1 MITRDILKAES
12 LAELLNAIDD
22 FCKEAIVR
30 DNDDVCM
37 ELKERLDCADGNDY
51 FIILSSYMAAAD
63 NGDEVVDALC
73 EFAANCRTFEEPED
87 STAEQ
92 MTKEEFE
99 AVLDEYETKCAAVS
113 CIKTEYG
120 INVAEIPMQQKKI
133 ENTLVKKNNAFNIL
147 LPKLCVHEDRETYI
161 SNLIGTMIYEVI
173 NVKLSPRYILQEIHR
188 YIPESREYNKSAKEL
203 FCMYFRRVLRYKS
216 RKPGIYTHFDEHMQ
230 NVIVMEFYKRVIQ
243 AYINYENCGDM
254 PATH

>member
-1 MITRDILKAES
+1 MTTRDILKAES

-37 ELKERLDCADGNDY
+37 ELRERLDCADGNDY

-99 AVLDEYETKCAAVS
+99 AVLDECETKCAAVS
-113 CIKTEYG
+113 CIETEYS
-120 INVAEIPMQQKKI
+120 INIAEIPMQQKRI
-133 ENTLVKKNNAFNIL
+133 GNTLVKKNKAYNIL

-188 YIPESREYNKSAKEL
+188 YIPESREYNKSVKGL

-243 AYINYENCGDM
+243 AYINYENCGDI

>member
-1 MITRDILKAES
+1 MTTRDILKAES

-37 ELKERLDCADGNDY
+37 ELKERIDCADGNDY

-99 AVLDEYETKCAAVS
+99 AVLDECETKCAAVS
-113 CIKTEYG
+113 CIETEYG
-120 INVAEIPMQQKKI
+120 INIAEIPMQQKKI
-133 ENTLVKKNNAFNIL
+133 ENTLVKKNKAYNIL

-161 SNLIGTMIYEVI
+161 SNLIGTMIYEI
-173 NVKLSPRYILQEIHR
+173 ISVKLSSQYILQEIHR
-188 YIPESREYNKSAKEL
+188 YIPESRKYNKSVKEL

-216 RKPGIYTHFDEHMQ
+216 RKPGIYTHFDEYMQ
-230 NVIVMEFYKRVIQ
+230 NVIVMEFYKRII
-243 AYINYENCGDM
+243 AKYFENLYDGD
-254 PATH
+254 